1 MRGILL
7 IMQYTEF
14 FKQIR
19 NRELSGAYLLYGP
32 EQLIQDSAIEQI
44 TETAEPATKDL
55 NVQIFS
61 KPAISDIIA
70 ACETLPFFAEKR
82 FVLCRGIGEGDSGE
96 LAKYIPTMPDC
107 AALVLCYSSKPDART
122 ALWKTLHSAD
132 RTVECGPLSESEMGR
147 WVMQRARKIGVVI
160 EPDQARELVSMAG
173 NSLLELS
180 NELQKAADYV
190 GPGEVITSQVLHAC
204 VTFHPE
210 FQIFDMLEHFL
221 AGRKSHG
228 LIALHGMLRDRSAN
242 ALEVASFIAGRLKLM
257 LTAKLLLQSGCRE
270 QEAIRRMGGNPYAA
284 KKALQAA
291 RRFSADQLRDAA
303 MAFSDVDYLQK
314 AGLNKDLD
322 ALEQALLRH
331 F

>member
-1 MRGILL
+1 MRGILI

-19 NRELSGAYLLYGP
+19 GRELSGAYLLYGP

-44 TETAEPATKDL
+44 TETAEPETRDL

-82 FVLCRGIGEGDSGE
+82 FVLCRGTGEGDGGE
-96 LAKYIPTMPDC
+96 LAKYIPSMPSC
-107 AALVLCYSSKPDART
+107 SVLVLCYNSKPDART
-122 ALWKTLHSAD
+122 ALWKTLHSAG
-132 RTVECGPLSESEMGR
+132 RTVECGPLSEGDMAR
-147 WVMQRARKIGVVI
+147 WVMQRAKKIGVFI
-160 EPDQARELVSMAG
+160 DPAQARELVSMAG
-173 NSLLELS
+173 GSLLELS

-190 GPGEVITSQVLHAC
+190 GQGNEITSQVLHTC

-221 AGRKSHG
+221 AGRKNKG
-228 LIALHGMLRDRSAN
+228 FAALHGMLRDRSAN

-291 RRFSADQLRDAA
+291 RRFSADQLREAA
-303 MAFSDVDYLQK
+303 IAFSEVDYQQK
-314 AGLNKDLD
+314 AGLGRDLD
-322 ALEQALLRH
+322 ALEQALFHH